1 VNERRFLLYVFPS
14 SDGSFGVELRQRVNG
29 PQRLEE
35 RSVVRAWGAPLR
47 AGLSHV
53 LEALR
58 KSGYRPS
65 ALHRGRRRPFELRE
79 DVAVRL
85 GLVLLALKP
94 LRNSTR
100 MERIAEAIQQM
111 PDEEVYYWFSK
122 VVSVRSA
129 QRAVRVLLG
138 GE

>member
-1 VNERRFLLYVFPS
+1 VKARQFLLYVLPRP
-14 SDGSFGVELRQRVNG
+14 DGAYGVELRQCMNG
-29 PQRLEE
+29 VGRSEE
-35 RSVVRAWGAPLR
+35 RPVVRAWNAPLQ
-47 AGLSHV
+47 ASLSHV

-65 ALHRGRRRPFELRE
+65 DLRRGRREPFELRE
-79 DVAVRL
+79 DVGVRL

-94 LRNSTR
+94 LRKTTR
-100 MERIAEAIQQM
+100 MERIAEAVHQM

-122 VVSVRSA
+122 AASARSA
-129 QRAVRVLLG
+129 QRAVRVLLA